1 MSINPVEIY
10 RQYQIPPNVIEHMD
24 WVAEVVG
31 EVLENWHGPAVDGTL
46 ATLSARLHDLGNI
59 VKFRRPFE
67 GKLAAKLVDNLNHW
81 YAVQDRFIA
90 KYGTDANQA
99 THQIVAELGLADS
112 VGRVL
117 GEMESI
123 ADQYLVLADDPAPAP
138 TISWE
143 ARILEYADCRVIPE
157 GIVPFEIRLKDLCDR
172 YGRIYHSPWVEAL
185 RQNATLVEKN
195 FA

>member
-1 MSINPVEIY
+1 MFINVNQIY
-10 RQYQIPPNVIEHMD
+10 QQYQIPPNVIEHMD
-24 WVAEVVG
+24 WVTDVVR
-31 EVLENWHGPAVDGTL
+31 EVLKNWNGPAVDGKL
-46 ATLSARLHDLGNI
+46 AVLSARLHDLGNI

-67 GKLAAKLVDNLNHW
+67 GKLAIKLIDDLDHW

-99 THQIVAELGLADS
+99 THQIVAELGLTDS

-117 GEMESI
+117 GEMEYI
-123 ADQYLVLADDPAPAP
+123 ADRCLVPADSQAPAP
-138 TISWE
+138 PISWE
-143 ARILEYADCRVIPE
+143 ARILEYADCRVTPD

-172 YGRIYHSPWVEAL
+172 YGRDYHSPWTEAL

-195 FA
+195 CA